1 MNLLTSFTLA
11 LRSEAVARI
20 FLRDGFAGRPFAFLI
35 TGLIFG
41 FAVLP
46 LARGTGL
53 EYRGRFFEGSKAMPQ
68 VLLEFLEPGG
78 THLHN
83 P

>member
-20 FLRDGFAGRPFAFLI
+20 FLRDGFAGPFAFLI

-53 EYRGRFFEGSKAMPQ
+53 EYLGRFFEGSKAMPQ
-68 VLLEFLEPGG
+68 VLLEFLEPDG

>member
-11 LRSEAVARI
+11 LRSEAVAR
-20 FLRDGFAGRPFAFLI
+20 RFLI
-35 TGLIFG
+35 FGFVGSFDFLMTGLIFG
-41 FAVLP
+41 LAVLP

-53 EYRGRFFEGSKAMPQ
+53 EYRGLFFEGSKAMPL
-68 VLLEFLEPGG
+68 VLLEFLEPDG
-78 THLHN
+78 TRHHN